1 MILKETLRH
10 IIKTQKEE
18 LFLQEKTI
26 EREKIKEIKI
36 DIDLAV
42 ILSGVRRCG
51 KSTLLKQLIKKT
63 RNFYYFNFED
73 PRANSFELTDFNKLN
88 EVFQE
93 EFGRSEYYFFDE
105 VQNVAGW
112 EIFVR
117 SMLDKN
123 KHFIITGSNASLL
136 SKELGTKLTG
146 RHIRF
151 ELMPFS
157 FNEFLTLKNKR
168 SSIESFEE
176 YLTNG
181 GFPQYLKIK
190 RIEILQELFNDIIAR
205 DISVRHK
212 IRNEKALNQLALYLL
227 TNIGK
232 EFSHNSLKKIFGIS
246 VNTIISFISYFE
258 DAYILFTIPRF
269 DYSYKKQLVNPKKI
283 YAIDNGFVN
292 ANSSSFSGDKGKMLE
307 NAVFLSLRRKYKNI
321 FYFQEKKECD
331 FLVKEN
337 NKIVKAIQ
345 VCYQISEDNQERE
358 FSGLIEA
365 LDKFN
370 LKEGLILTYNQ
381 EDIIN
386 IKGKSINIIPL
397 WKWLLSK

>member
-26 EREKIKEIKI
+26 EREKLKEIKI

>member
-10 IIKTQKEE
+10 ITKTQKEE

-36 DIDLAV
+36 DINLAV